1 MISLQNNNVKIYFFN
16 IIIIIITLFQEDNIF
31 GRVASLTY
39 GPQLTNV
46 GHDTIKMNRHACTNI
61 YSMYRVN
68 ALRTPSTLR
77 AGYPTLL
84 QWRGWYDFSRL
95 KTSRVLPHTS
105 VLVIKCFLTRSM
117 LFLKCIYTHYI
128 QSFFFTCTISETLFK
143 LITHC
148 FCCLLRCV
156 EFSRSLTMSMH
167 NVARLSVLHCATVV
181 HAVNTPGKSMYT
193 G

>member
-1 MISLQNNNVKIYFFN
+1 
-16 IIIIIITLFQEDNIF
+16 
-31 GRVASLTY
+31 
-39 GPQLTNV
+39 
-46 GHDTIKMNRHACTNI
+46 MNRHACANI

-68 ALRTPSTLR
+68 ALRTPSRLR
-77 AGYPTLL
+77 AGYPTILHR
-84 QWRGWYDFSRL
+84 RGGYDFSRL

-105 VLVIKCFLTRSM
+105 VLVIECFLTRSM

-128 QSFFFTCTISETLFK
+128 QSFFTCTISETICK

-156 EFSRSLTMSMH
+156 VFSRSLTMSMH
-167 NVARLSVLHCATVV
+167 NVARLSVLHYATVA
-181 HAVNTPGKSMYT
+181 HAVNTPGKSMST